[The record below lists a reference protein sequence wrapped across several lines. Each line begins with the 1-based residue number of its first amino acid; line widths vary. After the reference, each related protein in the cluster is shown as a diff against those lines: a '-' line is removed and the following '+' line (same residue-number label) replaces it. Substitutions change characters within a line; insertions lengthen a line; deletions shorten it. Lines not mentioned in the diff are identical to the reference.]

1 MKKNIYGE
9 ESKLIQQLRSKIE
22 VLEKNSNLKPIDK
35 EKIENLKEW
44 REIYRDYLYYSAALK
59 SHINNFEVAKLE
71 EAGGSFLTILD
82 HAEILKK
89 PNLPKRK
96 KIFIYTFILSF
107 LLTGCLLIAYEY
119 FVRLSDEDKR
129 KILGE

>member
-44 REIYRDYLYYSAALK
+44 REIYRDYLYYSAALR

-89 PNLPKRK
+89 PIHN
-96 KIFIYTFILSF
+96 
-107 LLTGCLLIAYEY
+107 
-119 FVRLSDEDKR
+119 
-129 KILGE
+129 